1 MKTVIFRRNKC
12 VAKTGSLVVLGIL
25 ASCVLHAQST
35 GTVTYVYTDPQGTPL
50 AETDANGNITK
61 TYDYTPY
68 GIMALGTPPSG
79 PGYTGH
85 VNDPETSLVY
95 MQARYYDSA
104 TGRFLSIDPVDPKA
118 GDAFNFNRYDYA
130 NNNPIKN
137 TDPTGKVVHLD
148 DHPEMITALINAR
161 AVGTFGVDKSGN
173 LMVVSSKGD
182 VSKFSSFYSSEL
194 KAAINAKQTIS
205 VSVSPTFKSLA
216 TGKMESVDKVMG
228 GGVTTGGDGTNQKV
242 VISGNANTNLVDTNG
257 NPLRDEPSDILAH
270 ELVGHA
276 IPRITGP
283 RTGNAVTDENKVRKE
298 VPGSSQRAPERN
310 HQE

>member
-1 MKTVIFRRNKC
+1 MTSRGVRCLSRFLC
-12 VAKTGSLVVLGIL
+12 VFTLFVCNA
-25 ASCVLHAQST
+25 LHAQQQ

-50 AETDANGNITK
+50 AEADGNGSITK
-61 TYDYTPY
+61 TFDYTPY
-68 GIMALGTPPSG
+68 GTTALGTPPSG

-85 VNDPETSLVY
+85 VNDPETNLVY
-95 MQARYYDSA
+95 MQARYYDAA
-104 TGRFLSIDPVDPKA
+104 TGHFLSVDPVDPKA

-173 LMVVSSKGD
+173 LMVVSPKGD
-182 VSKFSSFYSSEL
+182 ASKFSSFYSSEL

-205 VSVSPTFKSLA
+205 VSVNPTFKSLA
-216 TGKMESVDKVMG
+216 TGEMESVDTVMG

-242 VISGNANTNLVDTNG
+242 VISGNSNTNLVDTNG
-257 NPLRDEPSDILAH
+257 NPLRDEPADILAH

-283 RTGNAVTDENKVRKE
+283 KTGNAVTDENKVRKE
-298 VPGSSQRAPERN
+298 VPGSSQRAPEPN
-310 HQE
+310 HEE